1 MPPEMDKTVFDLY
14 NGKTLSFL
22 HFNLFLNT
30 KNTFNPLFAPLY
42 NNLAQH
48 PSNHSTLLPSWA
60 KCQLGKWRDPG
71 PGESIS
77 IQGGEEGGLPQA
89 ANEKRAPPPDYT
101 TIIFAAH
108 SKY

>member
-48 PSNHSTLLPSWA
+48 G
-60 KCQLGKWRDPG
+60 KCTD
-71 PGESIS
+71 ET
-77 IQGGEEGGLPQA
+77 E
-89 ANEKRAPPPDYT
+89 
-101 TIIFAAH
+101 
-108 SKY
+108 